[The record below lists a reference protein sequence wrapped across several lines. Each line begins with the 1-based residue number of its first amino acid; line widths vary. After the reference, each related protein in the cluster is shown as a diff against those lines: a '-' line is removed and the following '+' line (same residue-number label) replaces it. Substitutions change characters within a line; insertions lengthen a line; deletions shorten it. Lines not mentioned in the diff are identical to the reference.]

1 MISLPSP
8 TLSSLIVFGIQP
20 CSSTSAG
27 PGLHKTISFEV
38 HGIPNT
44 FRQFLIM
51 SHNIRDRLIEQ
62 LEGFLIPLEKEIQE
76 EIRKPGRNTE
86 LLTELRTERD
96 SLQQRL
102 NRLILEDWSKIAL
115 TVSHWLEN
123 SNSAISVSNET
134 VSA

>member
-1 MISLPSP
+1 
-8 TLSSLIVFGIQP
+8 
-20 CSSTSAG
+20 
-27 PGLHKTISFEV
+27 
-38 HGIPNT
+38 
-44 FRQFLIM
+44 M

-102 NRLILEDWSKIAL
+102 DRLTLEEQDRIDRL
-115 TVSHWLEN
+115 TLAREEQQRNQRIERDRLSLAQAQFEQDQERLRHAGVKQGHRAEDARAQLAGTQYGE
-123 SNSAISVSNET
+123 
-134 VSA
+134 